1 MNHVNGGGFT
11 CETCERGVEF
21 RCEPFEGG
29 VNSHV
34 NHVNGGRIH
43 IPYHVNH
50 VNSPPVQMVH
60 MLTVSLP
67 LGAVAREGCGSLE
80 LVEIFQMR
88 IILRRFTPVWRSRC
102 GVGVADRGRDETGS
116 HRGFDPGA

>member
-1 MNHVNGGGFT
+1 MLTGGGFTCEPSERGPRSHVNHVNGGEFI

-21 RCEPFEGG
+21 RCEPFEGR
-29 VNSHV
+29 VNSQV

-60 MLTVSLP
+60 
-67 LGAVAREGCGSLE
+67 
-80 LVEIFQMR
+80 I
-88 IILRRFTPVWRSRC
+88 
-102 GVGVADRGRDETGS
+102 
-116 HRGFDPGA
+116 